1 MTESKITG
9 RSGTK
14 SAIVVVLLI
23 VLLFGLGI
31 FCIWRMSGA
40 NWSFGNNSKSRKT
53 TAKIED
59 KNLYGTWQSACLV
72 ANAQNNTWEKY
83 QFEIKNDSTAV
94 YNKTVSSNKDCTDG
108 TPEKFDYKYSLLQN
122 NQINIRD
129 TANKKTI
136 YDIYNI
142 KDKKLTFGHGYRGSY
157 EESTKKG
164 DTSANRYNSLN
175 EYIVYEKK

>member
-14 SAIVVVLLI
+14 SAIVVVFLI
-23 VLLFGLGI
+23 ILFFGLGI

-40 NWSFGNNSKSRKT
+40 NWSFGNNQKSLKT
-53 TAKIED
+53 TKIQD
-59 KNLYGTWQSACLV
+59 KNLYDTWQSTCLV
-72 ANAQNNTWEKY
+72 ANAQNNSWEKY
-83 QFEIKNDSTAV
+83 QFEIKDDGTAV
-94 YNKTVSSNKDCTDG
+94 YTKTVSSNKDCTDG
-108 TPEKFDYKYSLLQN
+108 TSEKIDYRYSVFKN
-122 NQINIRD
+122 NQINFRD
-129 TANKKTI
+129 IVNKKTI

-164 DTSANRYNSLN
+164 DTSANRYDSLN